1 MARERA
7 GREDRRVTYTKNA
20 IKDGLLELMK
30 EKRFEKLS
38 ISAVCQ
44 AAQITRTTFYT
55 HYDSLDQVLDELIN
69 EAFEVAQYSSTT
81 LSMTLPQRLQ
91 YLAQFDTVEKLREHN
106 SDLPTCQRVAD
117 TPKYR
122 VIFQDRTISEYIKN
136 RLFLILKPSMVPEIA
151 DYCHISRAEAERF
164 FRYMLAGSY
173 EVNSSLGWIK
183 NDEWFANR
191 LTILRMEIAGIE
203 AVRAANAPKG

>member
-1 MARERA
+1 MCRLQRL
-7 GREDRRVTYTKNA
+7 T
-20 IKDGLLELMK
+20 
-30 EKRFEKLS
+30 
-38 ISAVCQ
+38 
-44 AAQITRTTFYT
+44 
-55 HYDSLDQVLDELIN
+55 
-69 EAFEVAQYSSTT
+69 
-81 LSMTLPQRLQ
+81 RLQ

-106 SDLPTCQRVAD
+106 SDLPTCQRIAD

-151 DYCHISRAEAERF
+151 DYCHISPAEAERF